1 VDLVKFKTK
10 QGRPSV
16 GLKTDKELKIEK
28 IRLLDGA
35 LSYLKHRGSARR
47 ETLERSLNV
56 LNSGRCKIRFVEL
69 NHKLTYI
76 PVGNSP

>member
-1 VDLVKFKTK
+1 M
-10 QGRPSV
+10 

-35 LSYLKHRGSARR
+35 LPRFKHRGSARR

-56 LNSGRCKIRFVEL
+56 LNSGRCKTGFIKL
-69 NHKLTYI
+69 NHKLTDI